1 MSAEQ
6 AHAVIEKMKTD
17 AAFRARVMAVEG
29 VSARMEIMR
38 AEGFACSAV
47 EISRVSGAL
56 TDSELAGVT
65 GGGIMGGYMGMN
77 PEAALFC

>member
-6 AHAVIEKMKTD
+6 AHAVIERMKSD
-17 AAFRARVMAVEG
+17 GAFRARVMAVEG
-29 VSARMEIMR
+29 VSARMAIMR

-47 EISRVSGAL
+47 EISEVSGAL

-65 GGGIMGGYMGMN
+65 GGIVIGGYMGTN